1 MRLLIAPL
9 LLLPATSAAA
19 STGAAWDAF
28 RQDVRAA
35 CRSLAPQEAA
45 VTVEVNPYGSEHYGV
60 AIVTVDTES
69 GTDRMICIYDKASH
83 AAELSAPFAE

>member
-9 LLLPATSAAA
+9 LLMSATPTIA
-19 STGAAWDAF
+19 STGEAWDVF

-35 CRSLAPQEAA
+35 CKSLAPEKAA
-45 VTVEVNPYGSEHYGV
+45 ATIEVNPYGSEHYGV

-83 AAELSAPFAE
+83 AVELSAPFAE

>member
-9 LLLPATSAAA
+9 LLLPAASAAA
-19 STGAAWDAF
+19 STGAAWDEF
-28 RQDVRAA
+28 RQDVRTA
-35 CRSLAPQEAA
+35 CRSLVPEKAV

-60 AIVTVDTES
+60 ANVTVDTGS

>member
-9 LLLPATSAAA
+9 LLLPAASAAA
-19 STGAAWDAF
+19 SSGAVWDEF
-28 RQDVRAA
+28 RQDVRTA
-35 CRSLAPQEAA
+35 CRSLVPEKAA
-45 VTVEVNPYGSEHYGV
+45 VTVEVNPYGSERYGV
-60 AIVTVDTES
+60 AIVTVDTGS

>member
-9 LLLPATSAAA
+9 LLLPAASAAA
-19 STGAAWDAF
+19 STGEAWDEF
-28 RQDVRAA
+28 RQDVRTA

-60 AIVTVDTES
+60 AIITVDTGT